1 MKQRL
6 KACLLAFLFSA
17 VLVFAQAS
25 PPPRKPS
32 PELEKQSFF
41 VGTWKL
47 KGTMKPSPFTHGGEK
62 FESTEHLEW
71 MPGGFFLLAHSYSDE
86 KLAEVTVIGYDPKDK
101 SFTHTSFT
109 SSGETEFWRG
119 VAENDTWIWT
129 KEETVNGKALTECLT
144 VKKTSSNSYSF
155 VQEMKV
161 AFAGKYGTII
171 GPSTYPDAS
180 VVAETYC
187 RIERGVASQC
197 SCLF

>member
-1 MKQRL
+1 MKQRST
-6 KACLLAFLFSA
+6 ACLLAFLFSA

-25 PPPRKPS
+25 PPPSKPS

-47 KGTMKPSPFTHGGEK
+47 KGTMKPSPFTHGGEN

-71 MPGGFFLLAHSYSDE
+71 MPGGFFLLAHSYSAE

-109 SSGETEFWRG
+109 SSGQTEFWRG

-129 KEETVNGKALTECLT
+129 KEETVNGKALTERLT
-144 VKKTSSNSYSF
+144 VKKTSPNSYSF
-155 VQEMKV
+155 AQEMKI
-161 AFAGKYGTII
+161 AGGDWVT
-171 GPSTYPDAS
+171 
-180 VVAETYC
+180 VAEGTGTKQSC
-187 RIERGVASQC
+187 QFFEC
-197 SCLF
+197 SG